1 MICARSEVGL
11 SRLPVTEEIAGS
23 NPVERATDIFTLT
36 GCFFMENIPYLLHF
50 CTICVTISPIGL
62 EGLRSFY
69 NKISD
74 NVRERIPSVMVQN
87 RERLNP
93 SDSKLPKKII
103 ALFGAA
109 AFALG
114 AAGCNNSESYSKPT
128 PDTTTSTSQET
139 QNPTSTLSPTPSPEA
154 STTKAEKDIPQ
165 EIIDKY
171 KDVNLSDIRGLL
183 EKEKSGEEVSYGEW
197 RANFTKTVNENFI
210 PEANRISADKYETV
224 YTDINNLAKDLSP
237 VIENNIIGIL
247 ALGSIRQDSVKY
259 GYPFSVEEMKII
271 DKGVLNTITVAQAKS
286 LLSSLTV
293 YNKNDHVPNI
303 YNIGDITDIT
313 IEVIAESTGKNYKGE
328 ERPYVLYTSDPY
340 EKGTQNHC
348 SVGKSIARC
357 METEAGVDLGP
368 NKSPSG
374 AGSIY
379 EANTIEIS
387 KIYKI
392 SFKNTDGEQRSI
404 LFVVRTFVNG
414 DTDPNNLN
422 VPGTQQVSSDLHNV
436 DFTDVGKGIYMT
448 PVMAGFSVLS
458 DSNMNIPFM
467 QKAGVEVA
475 PGSLSEVAEAFKN
488 INK

>member
-1 MICARSEVGL
+1 MVYNPNKPNSPSGSPEK
-11 SRLPVTEEIAGS
+11 SLP
-23 NPVERATDIFTLT
+23 R
-36 GCFFMENIPYLLHF
+36 
-50 CTICVTISPIGL
+50 
-62 EGLRSFY
+62 
-69 NKISD
+69 
-74 NVRERIPSVMVQN
+74 
-87 RERLNP
+87 
-93 SDSKLPKKII
+93 KII
-103 ALFGAA
+103 ALVGAA
-109 AFALG
+109 AFTLG
-114 AAGCNNSESYSKPT
+114 AAGCNGETHSEPT
-128 PDTTTSTSQET
+128 PDTTTSTAQET
-139 QNPTSTLSPTPSPEA
+139 QNPASTLSPTPSPEA

-183 EKEKSGEEVSYGEW
+183 EKEKSGEEVSYSEW
-197 RANFTKTVNENFI
+197 RATFTKTVNENFI
-210 PEANRISADKYETV
+210 PEANRIPADKYENV
-224 YTDINNLAKDLSP
+224 YTNKDNLAKDLSP

-247 ALGSIRQDSVKY
+247 ALGSIRQDSVEH

-271 DKGVLNTITVAQAKS
+271 DKGVFNTITVAQAKS

-303 YNIGDITDIT
+303 FDIGDITDIT
-313 IEVIAESTGKNYKGE
+313 VEVIAESTGKDYKGE
-328 ERPYVLYTSDPY
+328 EIPYTYYTSDPY
-340 EKGTQNHC
+340 EKGTQDHC

-374 AGSIY
+374 TGSIY

-414 DTDPNNLN
+414 DTDPNNLD

-448 PVMAGFSVLS
+448 PVMAGFGVLS
-458 DSNMNIPFM
+458 DSNMNIPFL

-475 PGSLSEVAEAFKN
+475 PGSLPEVAEAFKN

>member
-1 MICARSEVGL
+1 MIL
-11 SRLPVTEEIAGS
+11 
-23 NPVERATDIFTLT
+23 
-36 GCFFMENIPYLLHF
+36 
-50 CTICVTISPIGL
+50 PIGL

-69 NKISD
+69 NKIPD
-74 NVRERIPSVMVQN
+74 NVRERTPSVMVYSPN
-87 RERLNP
+87 KLNSP
-93 SDSKLPKKII
+93 SGSELPKKII

-114 AAGCNNSESYSKPT
+114 AAGCNGETHSEPT
-128 PDTTTSTSQET
+128 PDTTTSTAQET
-139 QNPTSTLSPTPSPEA
+139 QNPASTLSPTPSPEA
-154 STTKAEKDIPQ
+154 STTKAEKNIPQ

-171 KDVNLSDIRGLL
+171 KDINLSDIRGLL
-183 EKEKSGEEVSYGEW
+183 EKEKSGEEVSYSEW
-197 RANFTKTVNENFI
+197 RATFTKTVNENFI
-210 PEANRISADKYETV
+210 PEANRIPADKYENV
-224 YTDINNLAKDLSP
+224 YTNQDNLAKDLSP

-247 ALGSIRQDSVKY
+247 ALGSIRQDSVEH
-259 GYPFSVEEMKII
+259 GYPFSKEEMKII
-271 DKGVLNTITVAQAKS
+271 DKGVFNTITVAQAKS

-303 YNIGDITDIT
+303 FDIEDITDIT
-313 IEVIAESTGKNYKGE
+313 VEVIFESTGKNYRGE
-328 ERPYVLYTSDPY
+328 EIPYTYYTSDPY

-374 AGSIY
+374 TGSIY

-392 SFKNTDGEQRSI
+392 SFKNTDGEQRSV

-422 VPGTQQVSSDLHNV
+422 VPGTQQVSSDLHGV

-448 PVMAGFSVLS
+448 PVIAGFAVLS
-458 DSNMNIPFM
+458 DSNMNIPFL
-467 QKAGVEVA
+467 QEAGVNVA
-475 PGSLSEVAEAFKN
+475 PSSIPKVAEAIEN
-488 INK
+488 RNR